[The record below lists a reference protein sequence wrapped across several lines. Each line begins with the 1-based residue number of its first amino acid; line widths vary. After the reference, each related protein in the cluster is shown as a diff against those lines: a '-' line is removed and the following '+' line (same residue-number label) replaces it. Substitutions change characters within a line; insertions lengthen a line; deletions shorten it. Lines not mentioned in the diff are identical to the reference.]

1 MSTNHLIIGLG
12 GTGGKIIRAFRKILF
27 QEFRDR
33 RLEKVNLGYLYV
45 DSSQEM
51 MGIDDPSW
59 KILGESMQLDKRS
72 QLLIQGGNLDY
83 ILDNL
88 DTYPNIKPWIGSRDQ
103 WRDILNSIVGETGG
117 QKRRLGRFLF
127 ACKIQD
133 FNKRLKLRVAE
144 LQNTGEA
151 AVTFHICTG
160 LAGGTGSG
168 SLIDVVAQIRN
179 AYRENAKYRILLYTL
194 LPEEYPNPNWD
205 AGNYHSNGYAAL
217 LDLNAL
223 SVGRLQPHDVTGEQD
238 RIDAPDPFAGCYLF
252 TNENAN
258 GLRVDV
264 DRDIPGIAADFLYQK
279 IVVASSSLGWI
290 GLDRI
295 ESGEN
300 GDSSPETDATGRK
313 KERSKKFLAFGVKHL
328 AIPENE
334 IREYLAYSFTRQAAL
349 QLAFNNW
356 SDEVGFHDEARNQ
369 EFPSLVSEKETLQRW
384 RLTDEHLT
392 LSQPLLP
399 MEISS
404 PRWKPINTE
413 WADLL
418 PDFKGVV
425 RSLDK
430 HVWLDELARMCEQ
443 RFSSTYRSDMGV
455 RKFYEAKA
463 ANRNEHAREIRRL
476 IESELINDWKNG
488 VRSMHE
494 IRLILG
500 ALLASLEGRR
510 MGVDE
515 KIVRSRECEM
525 NSAQKIAGNN
535 AEYAKIGPLRALLG
549 KRENLL
555 DAQANYLQ
563 KQMIYRTLA
572 EAWVFAKGLLQ
583 EVVTELQT
591 LRADV
596 DRIASTITEAV
607 VRFDAALAERCKE
620 EDSDERARL
629 QRQLVRFYRPQE
641 VIDFAR
647 ELTRD
652 GPLQSQQASGVR
664 LALMRQLGDNPTFGA
679 FNGRV
684 SRQMFFDTL
693 ERECERAAVEAHNN
707 LLASDRVRLLGVNI
721 VDQLA
726 REYSGRN
733 EPLKKFIGDLVEA
746 AGNYNYVTFEPT
758 EVSKTTR
765 GVLRVPTRLRSF
777 TVILPKSAENPE
789 FMATLTEAFR
799 GASESGVDVIQN
811 DLKRN
816 EITLVSI
823 INLFPLR
830 FLRPVGMLR
839 HRYEQCLQWGGARA
853 RLEVHLEG
861 DGTDLPKLFVPSDQA
876 LQLPVT
882 DVMPENHFQEKKSF
896 PLRILLVGRSDA
908 FDPLKDA
915 INAFPDARC
924 VDFVD
929 DADYVFGAI
938 RRGIVNTIVIDP
950 FSVGLEQATF
960 SILHVRA
967 EFPEIVFVL
976 YLSEKD
982 MRTNGNKLFSGQRS
996 RFQHYFS
1003 LPQTVDSPDFVALVR
1018 DTLSRCEEWHLSVV
1032 ANRPKRNFYLY
1043 DVSLSFAG
1051 EDRRYAERMAEILV
1065 AHGVRVF
1072 YDSYEEATLWG
1083 KDLFVHLHEVYG
1095 KRSIFCVMFVSE
1107 SYSKR
1112 MWTVHERRSAQERAL
1127 KERDNEYILPVRIDN
1142 TELPGLPSTIA
1153 YLDINNGIEHI
1164 SKVLIEKLGGA
1175 LGSLS

>member
-12 GTGGKIIRAFRKILF
+12 GTGGKIIRAFRKTLF
-27 QEFRDR
+27 QEFRGR

-59 KILGESMQLDKRS
+59 KILGTSVQLDQAQQVLIREANLVT
-72 QLLIQGGNLDY
+72 QLE
-83 ILDNL
+83 
-88 DTYPNIKPWIGSRDQ
+88 NINSFPGIKNWIGDRAM
-103 WRDILNSIVGETGG
+103 WRTILSGLDVGKAAGG

-133 FNKRLKLRVAE
+133 FNQRLKLRVAE

-168 SLIDVVAQIRN
+168 SLVDVVAQIRN
-179 AYRENAKYRILLYTL
+179 AYRDNAKHRILLYTL
-194 LPEEYPNPNWD
+194 LPEEHPKPNWD
-205 AGNYHSNGYAAL
+205 TGNYHANGYAAL

-258 GLRVDV
+258 GLAVDV

-279 IVVASSSLGWI
+279 IVASSSLGWT

-313 KERSKKFLAFGVKHL
+313 KERSKKFLAFGVKRL
-328 AIPENE
+328 AIPEDE

-356 SDEVGFHDEARNQ
+356 SDEVGFRDEARNQ
-369 EFPSLVSEKETLQRW
+369 EFASLVSEKETLQRW

-418 PDFKGVV
+418 PNFKGVV

-430 HVWLDELARMCEQ
+430 RVWLDELARMCEQ

-455 RKFYEAKA
+455 RKFYETKA
-463 ANRNEHAREIRRL
+463 ANRKEHAREIRRL
-476 IESELINDWKNG
+476 IEAELINDWKNG

-494 IRLILG
+494 IGLILA
-500 ALLASLEGRR
+500 ALIASLEDRLK
-510 MGVDE
+510 GVDG
-515 KIVRSRECEM
+515 KIVQSREYET
-525 NSAQKIAGNN
+525 NAAQKITGNN
-535 AEYAKIGPLRALLG
+535 TEFAKIGPLMALMG

-563 KQMIYRTLA
+563 EQMIYRTRA

-583 EVVTELQT
+583 EVATELQT
-591 LRADV
+591 LRGDV
-596 DRIASTITEAV
+596 SRIASTITEAV
-607 VRFDAALAERCKE
+607 GRFDAALAERCKE
-620 EDSDERARL
+620 EDRDERARL
-629 QRQLVRFYRPQE
+629 QQQLVRFYRPQE

-664 LALMRQLGDNPTFGA
+664 LALIRQLGDNPTFGA
-679 FNGRV
+679 FNARV

-707 LLASDRVRLLGVNI
+707 LLASDRNRVRLLGVNV

-733 EPLKKFIGDLVEA
+733 EALKKFIGDLVKA
-746 AGNYNYVTFEPT
+746 AGNYVTFEPT
-758 EVSKTTR
+758 EVNKTAR
-765 GVLRVPTRLRSF
+765 GALRVPTRLRSF
-777 TVILPKSAENPE
+777 TVILPKSAANPT
-789 FMATLTEAFR
+789 FMATLTDAFR
-799 GASESGVDVIQN
+799 GACESDVDVIQN

-823 INLFPLR
+823 VNLFPLR
-830 FLRPVGMLR
+830 FLRPAGMLR
-839 HRYEQCLQWGGARA
+839 DRYEKRLESGGPRA
-853 RLEVHLEG
+853 RLEVHVEG
-861 DGTDLPKLFVPSDQA
+861 DGTELPKLFVPSDQA
-876 LQLPVT
+876 LRTEGLPY
-882 DVMPENHFQEKKSF
+882 
-896 PLRILLVGRSDA
+896 LILAKCL
-908 FDPLKDA
+908 
-915 INAFPDARC
+915 
-924 VDFVD
+924 
-929 DADYVFGAI
+929 
-938 RRGIVNTIVIDP
+938 GIVEQRRDSSGKAQLRLLTKDTDGFDNPPVPLGETL
-950 FSVGLEQATF
+950 LEA
-960 SILHVRA
+960 
-967 EFPEIVFVL
+967 
-976 YLSEKD
+976 
-982 MRTNGNKLFSGQRS
+982 
-996 RFQHYFS
+996 
-1003 LPQTVDSPDFVALVR
+1003 
-1018 DTLSRCEEWHLSVV
+1018 
-1032 ANRPKRNFYLY
+1032 
-1043 DVSLSFAG
+1043 
-1051 EDRRYAERMAEILV
+1051 AERIDETNFDLIKT
-1065 AHGVRVF
+1065 
-1072 YDSYEEATLWG
+1072 ATLDRVNQEVRQEAGHEALRKAILAEVEAFKTTECDGDTADPRYETVRTAG
-1083 KDLFVHLHEVYG
+1083 KAAMKL
-1095 KRSIFCVMFVSE
+1095 
-1107 SYSKR
+1107 
-1112 MWTVHERRSAQERAL
+1112 AAP
-1127 KERDNEYILPVRIDN
+1127 PV
-1142 TELPGLPSTIA
+1142 
-1153 YLDINNGIEHI
+1153 
-1164 SKVLIEKLGGA
+1164 
-1175 LGSLS
+1175 